1 VEGLVSP
8 TAPERTR
15 DPAEV
20 VFAWFRTMLTTDPV
34 HRDEHDLWH
43 VFGYADVVRILS
55 DPATFSSDVRELNPR
70 QQDVDLFAKGNF
82 ASMDPPRHRKLRG
95 LVSRVFTPRVVA
107 GLAPR
112 IEQITTGLLDEVAGR
127 TEFDLVDTL
136 AYPLPVTVIAELLGV
151 PAADMP
157 QFRRWAEGLFSV
169 QVDASTLPNEDLVAQ
184 VAPRRRRPPRRPDH
198 RVLLLAGHVTTTALL
213 GNAVLCLDRFTDAA
227 AQVRADPSLLPAM
240 LEEVLRYRSPFPRMG
255 RLTTRDADV
264 GGRTIPAGRLVVPWI
279 GAANRDPAQFP
290 EPECFDTHRARNNHL
305 SFGHGIHF
313 CIGAPLARLESR
325 IALRL
330 LLERYSHL
338 DVDGTKVEHH
348 NPWVMVAVRR
358 LGVRVAA

>member
-184 VAPRRRRPPRRPDH
+184 VAPIIREMNGYLLGHIRLRRSRGGED
-198 RVLLLAGHVTTTALL
+198 LLAGLTTACCCSP
-213 GNAVLCLDRFTDAA
+213 GTSPRPRCSATPCSAWTGSPTPRHRSEPT
-227 AQVRADPSLLPAM
+227 RACSL
-240 LEEVLRYRSPFPRMG
+240 RCSRRSCATG
-255 RLTTRDADV
+255 RRSR
-264 GGRTIPAGRLVVPWI
+264 GWAG
-279 GAANRDPAQFP
+279 
-290 EPECFDTHRARNNHL
+290 
-305 SFGHGIHF
+305 
-313 CIGAPLARLESR
+313 
-325 IALRL
+325 
-330 LLERYSHL
+330 
-338 DVDGTKVEHH
+338 
-348 NPWVMVAVRR
+348 
-358 LGVRVAA
+358 

>member
-1 VEGLVSP
+1 
-8 TAPERTR
+8 
-15 DPAEV
+15 
-20 VFAWFRTMLTTDPV
+20 
-34 HRDEHDLWH
+34 
-43 VFGYADVVRILS
+43 
-55 DPATFSSDVRELNPR
+55 
-70 QQDVDLFAKGNF
+70 
-82 ASMDPPRHRKLRG
+82 
-95 LVSRVFTPRVVA
+95 
-107 GLAPR
+107 
-112 IEQITTGLLDEVAGR
+112 
-127 TEFDLVDTL
+127 
-136 AYPLPVTVIAELLGV
+136 
-151 PAADMP
+151 
-157 QFRRWAEGLFSV
+157 
-169 QVDASTLPNEDLVAQ
+169 
-184 VAPRRRRPPRRPDH
+184 
-198 RVLLLAGHVTTTALL
+198 
-213 GNAVLCLDRFTDAA
+213 
-227 AQVRADPSLLPAM
+227 M